1 MEFFQ
6 IIWNE
11 ISLHSGFSLD
21 ERIKQN
27 SKKFKVLFSAAASF
41 ILCRLLYVSALWE
54 TETVINIIHGSV

>member
-1 MEFFQ
+1 M
-6 IIWNE
+6 
-11 ISLHSGFSLD
+11 SLHSGFSLD

-41 ILCRLLYVSALWE
+41 ILCRLPYVSTLWE